1 MRSEKASLV
10 MASVEKGAHFSVLHA
25 LIFIT

>member
-1 MRSEKASLV
+1 MRREKVSLV

-25 LIFIT
+25 LIFII